1 MSQQTQWIS
10 GNWVAGLGDAFQS
23 LSPYDNNIIW
33 EGQSAT
39 PEQVELA
46 VSSARKAFVEWK
58 KRPFAERE
66 AIVLAFATRLKS
78 VVKRLPLRLP
88 KKPASRYGR
97 PVLKRVRW

>member
-39 PEQVELA
+39 PEQVEQA

-58 KRPFAERE
+58 KK
-66 AIVLAFATRLKS
+66 T
-78 VVKRLPLRLP
+78 
-88 KKPASRYGR
+88 
-97 PVLKRVRW
+97 VR